1 MGKKDLDSIFIKKES
16 ILPQREQ
23 DIPLDTAKKN
33 LRKTSKERDSEIL
46 SIKITPTEMSTII
59 ENKEREAGRMAPLGT
74 YVKDYLRTKTDLFSK
89 WKPND

>member
-1 MGKKDLDSIFIKKES
+1 MGKKDLDSIFIKKEN

-23 DIPLDTAKKN
+23 DTLLDTTKKKF
-33 LRKTSKERDSEIL
+33 RKTYKERDSEIL

-89 WKPND
+89 R

>member
-1 MGKKDLDSIFIKKES
+1 MGKKDLDSIFIKKEN

-23 DIPLDTAKKN
+23 DTLLDTTKKN
-33 LRKTSKERDSEIL
+33 FRKPYKERDSEIL

-89 WKPND
+89 R

>member
-1 MGKKDLDSIFIKKES
+1 MGKKDLDSIFIKKEN

-23 DIPLDTAKKN
+23 DTLLDTTKKN
-33 LRKTSKERDSEIL
+33 LRKPYKERDSEIL

-74 YVKDYLRTKTDLFSK
+74 YVKDYLRKKTDLFSK
-89 WKPND
+89 R